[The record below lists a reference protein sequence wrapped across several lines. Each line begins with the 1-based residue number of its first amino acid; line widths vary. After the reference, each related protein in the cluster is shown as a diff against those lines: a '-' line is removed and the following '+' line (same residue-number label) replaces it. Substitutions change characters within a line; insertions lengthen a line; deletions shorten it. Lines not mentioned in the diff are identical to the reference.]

1 MIDEYDYR
9 LVIRRD
15 RLGDAKR
22 SRGSTVMIDV
32 LVVARIACQAFG
44 VQLIVYSRSYSPGIT
59 AEIIGNIRKRK
70 WPAARSAAL
79 RLQGTARRDQVVVHV
94 IQNLAR
100 CFIRGITR

>member
-1 MIDEYDYR
+1 IYRECCNLRVRIRGRIGSSPYASNNHCVLSMIDEYDYR

-70 WPAARSAAL
+70 W
-79 RLQGTARRDQVVVHV
+79 
-94 IQNLAR
+94 
-100 CFIRGITR
+100 